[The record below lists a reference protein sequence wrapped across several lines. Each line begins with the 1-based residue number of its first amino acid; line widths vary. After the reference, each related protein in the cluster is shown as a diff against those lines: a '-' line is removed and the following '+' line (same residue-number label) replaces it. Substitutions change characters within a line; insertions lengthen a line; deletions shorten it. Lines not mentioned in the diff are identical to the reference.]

1 MGMLQYALDPTSTY
15 RAAYYA
21 KLYNQISV
29 IDGKY
34 IPVYDRVSNDAKAP
48 FIILSSS
55 TLTPILS
62 TTGYGY
68 SATIMLDIVTRFQ
81 SGGGKKLAD
90 DISNEIF
97 KLILTRDN
105 FYRDEQFNIYT
116 SKLDSTRIIESE
128 SNGGYVVRK
137 LITFENKI
145 QQLA

>member
-1 MGMLQYALDPTSTY
+1 MVMNEYALDPTSTY

-21 KLYNQISV
+21 KLNNQISV
-29 IDGKY
+29 IQDRY
-34 IPVYDRVSNDAKAP
+34 IPVYDRVTNDAIAP

-62 TTGYGY
+62 SSGYGY
-68 SATIMLDIVTRFQ
+68 SATILIDIVTRFQ
-81 SGGGKKLAD
+81 QGGGKKLAD

-97 KLILTRDN
+97 KKILTRKN
-105 FYRDEQFNIYT
+105 FYTDELFNIYT

-128 SNGGYVVRK
+128 SNGGYVIRK

-145 QQLA
+145 QQL